1 MKIVP
6 NVEQQ
11 ILIIANKLAN
21 LSNFSCIVAAII
33 ADLKCQQIHPQIA
46 VALPNMDMRGRMVFE
61 VDSHI
66 VAMPLPVKNCDHA
79 FVDLRR
85 AGLVK

>member
-11 ILIIANKLAN
+11 ILIIANELAN

-33 ADLKCQQIHPQIA
+33 ADLKCQQVHPQIA
-46 VALPNMDMRGRMVFE
+46 VAFPDMNMRGRMVFD
-61 VDSHI
+61 VDAHI
-66 VAMPLPVKNCDHA
+66 VTMPLPVKNCYHA

-85 AGLVK
+85 NGLVK